1 VTKGNVPAYWIRPSR
16 ILRADAGLHR
26 FVWDLRYPPPPGAE
40 HGFPIAA
47 TPGDTASEP
56 KGPWVVPGVY
66 TLKLTANGTSLTQ
79 PLTVKMDPRV
89 KSGPLA
95 LQQQFALAKRVY
107 DALVKTL
114 AARAA
119 AEKQGN
125 ADLAKKLDTLAAQL
139 GAMYPLT
146 QDGSGPPPVQ
156 TIAAVRDALKAY
168 ELVMKDVR

>member
-1 VTKGNVPAYWIRPSR
+1 M
-16 ILRADAGLHR
+16 
-26 FVWDLRYPPPPGAE
+26 
-40 HGFPIAA
+40 
-47 TPGDTASEP
+47 
-56 KGPWVVPGVY
+56 PGVY

-119 AEKQGN
+119 AEKRGN